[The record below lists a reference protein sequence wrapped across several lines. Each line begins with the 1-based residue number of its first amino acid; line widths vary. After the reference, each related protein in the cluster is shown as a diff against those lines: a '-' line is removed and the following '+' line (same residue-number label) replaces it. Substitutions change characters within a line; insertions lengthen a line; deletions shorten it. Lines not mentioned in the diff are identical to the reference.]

1 MSRFSFSRPIH
12 IRRHKGHSKQCHKKR
27 SSWTTGKGFSFAFYL
42 FKQQN
47 EAKAMARAKKRSH
60 TTTIR
65 PKITGLSYILW
76 SSFVVLENKT
86 KKKSETQQMKI
97 MWRTRKYKKK
107 MKLFFFYCCVL
118 LYAKWYEKKK
128 GRIAK
133 KTEKKAGKSIL
144 FDSNIFEPF
153 FLPFHFHCW
162 RILVVQFIFLI
173 IITIFFIFFLFCRLS
188 LWQWWFVFQVV
199 GCCAIFVFINV
210 FICVCSMLASMLNID
225 PVMNGLSL
233 ALHLGRD
240 TYMDYS
246 HNTYYIHIFWVKN
259 LCVLQMKIKKK
270 FFKKMTTNAP
280 LPPARM
286 NRLHNFQCCY
296 MCLFLVYGW

>member
-1 MSRFSFSRPIH
+1 MFRFSFSRPIH
-12 IRRHKGHSKQCHKKR
+12 IRRHKGHSKQCHKKAAAEQQEKVFR
-27 SSWTTGKGFSFAFYL
+27 SLFIYL
-42 FKQQN
+42 NNKT
-47 EAKAMARAKKRSH
+47 ARAKKRSH

-76 SSFVVLENKT
+76 SSFVVLENKM
-86 KKKSETQQMKI
+86 KKKSETQQTKI

-118 LYAKWYEKKK
+118 LYAKWYKKKK

-173 IITIFFIFFLFCRLS
+173 IITIFFIFFYSADCRYDNDGLYFKWLAAVLFSYL
-188 LWQWWFVFQVV
+188 
-199 GCCAIFVFINV
+199 
-210 FICVCSMLASMLNID
+210 
-225 PVMNGLSL
+225 
-233 ALHLGRD
+233 
-240 TYMDYS
+240 
-246 HNTYYIHIFWVKN
+246 
-259 LCVLQMKIKKK
+259 
-270 FFKKMTTNAP
+270 
-280 LPPARM
+280 
-286 NRLHNFQCCY
+286 
-296 MCLFLVYGW
+296 